1 MRLFLIISLL
11 FVCPSFV
18 FSQSNSF
25 EFTGLIQVEKQKISY
40 IIKFDFIHNNSIEGY
55 SITDIEGENYT
66 KSKIKGTYDTIK
78 QIISFEEIKILQ
90 TKSKEQ
96 ISDFCFIHIKNAN
109 VKKNDG
115 FLYFNSPFIGFYTD
129 GSKCAQGKIYM
140 QSDIKKLIEKLS
152 EHIKKM
158 PIDIP
163 QQLDG
168 SALTHVETND
178 TIINLWESDSIVFQ
192 IWDGEFEDGD
202 IVSIYI
208 NNDTLLDK
216 YVIKNKRKTIKYACT
231 EGVYTIK
238 IVAIDEG
245 SYPPNSARIV
255 FIDNKKKYEVLSNL
269 KKNEEV
275 IFKFIKL

>member
-1 MRLFLIISLL
+1 
-11 FVCPSFV
+11 
-18 FSQSNSF
+18 
-25 EFTGLIQVEKQKISY
+25 
-40 IIKFDFIHNNSIEGY
+40 
-55 SITDIEGENYT
+55 
-66 KSKIKGTYDTIK
+66 
-78 QIISFEEIKILQ
+78 
-90 TKSKEQ
+90 
-96 ISDFCFIHIKNAN
+96 
-109 VKKNDG
+109 
-115 FLYFNSPFIGFYTD
+115 
-129 GSKCAQGKIYM
+129 
-140 QSDIKKLIEKLS
+140 
-152 EHIKKM
+152 
-158 PIDIP
+158 IDIP